1 MYLSPGDA
9 TAIRLLEH
17 STVVMLRVS
26 LIKNVSPDGS
36 AQHVDTEERGG
47 NDRESSLS
55 PLPSPSCCTVLSVG
69 HRAHASTFAA
79 VPRGALKTCGPRDH
93 PLRCSRELAREAPAS
108 RRLYWACSNSLY
120 LMWRRSGMGGCN
132 NGWSDWTVC
141 LYEHMVWITAKGC
154 SWDFRSVYK
163 RLIWKNIYLYFKR
176 C

>member
-17 STVVMLRVS
+17 STVVMLRAS
-26 LIKNVSPDGS
+26 PIKNVSPDGS

-47 NDRESSLS
+47 TDRESSLS

-108 RRLYWACSNSLY
+108 RRLYWACSDSLY
-120 LMWRRSGMGGCN
+120 LMWRRPGMGGCN
-132 NGWSDWTVC
+132 NGWSNWTVC